1 MGTTPEIFDGL
12 VRPVIRRFAAFVH
25 LLPASEV
32 HHHRGP
38 GGLLQ
43 HSLEVAWLASQ
54 SSARHVFCYDRPPN
68 EKYHIEPRWRI
79 AAGIA
84 GLLHDL
90 GKPVADLSV
99 GAIDGKLV
107 WSPYR
112 EPLVDWLRRREMQR
126 YYLHWRDT
134 RMHNRHELMASQVV
148 NLVLT
153 DELLDYFSLDPEIHP
168 AVLGVVT
175 GTAKPTSLLASL
187 VLEADQASVAQDLKE
202 HRYDPNA
209 LSLGVPVDRYL
220 VDAMRRLV
228 KRGLWTC
235 NTPGSRLWL
244 LPDGLHVVWPQG
256 GEEIIA
262 ELEGDNIPGIPKMHE
277 TIADILVD
285 RGHVVSWQE
294 GGRTRFYRKVAPGPL
309 VRDGKPIHLSTLLL
323 TTPDLVYPGHPPAP
337 VGVWEEHTGG
347 QGKARRLFDQPEPAA
362 QSDDGERGGT
372 AEAAAAVAVL
382 PESGNAPSSS
392 RRPSPS
398 HRASVPTD
406 IKALAPSHPDGEPNE
421 TSRSVPSDPDREPSA
436 PQPSALSIADT
447 DPPPASPDAIEPT
460 ASTAGTPVPAPATPA
475 PPDAASV
482 ARAWLSKQE
491 AAGQALIA
499 LGDAIHARALQR
511 EHVVHR
517 DEGCLLAYP
526 EALTDLTIDGCVPEP
541 QALRQAL
548 WDAKLIAVDPM
559 RPFLK
564 SRNIEGRVWIVL
576 VPQAGAALSDLLAED
591 AGGTCDV
598 ARSASD
604 PKPAPAEQESRSVAD
619 TEADQAR
626 PRAAPQAP
634 VSRSVFD
641 TEPRPIGA
649 SRSPR
654 AAS

>member
-1 MGTTPEIFDGL
+1 
-12 VRPVIRRFAAFVH
+12 
-25 LLPASEV
+25 
-32 HHHRGP
+32 
-38 GGLLQ
+38 
-43 HSLEVAWLASQ
+43 
-54 SSARHVFCYDRPPN
+54 
-68 EKYHIEPRWRI
+68 
-79 AAGIA
+79 
-84 GLLHDL
+84 
-90 GKPVADLSV
+90 
-99 GAIDGKLV
+99 
-107 WSPYR
+107 
-112 EPLVDWLRRREMQR
+112 
-126 YYLHWRDT
+126 
-134 RMHNRHELMASQVV
+134 
-148 NLVLT
+148 
-153 DELLDYFSLDPEIHP
+153 
-168 AVLGVVT
+168 
-175 GTAKPTSLLASL
+175 
-187 VLEADQASVAQDLKE
+187 
-202 HRYDPNA
+202 
-209 LSLGVPVDRYL
+209 
-220 VDAMRRLV
+220 
-228 KRGLWTC
+228 
-235 NTPGSRLWL
+235 
-244 LPDGLHVVWPQG
+244 
-256 GEEIIA
+256 
-262 ELEGDNIPGIPKMHE
+262 
-277 TIADILVD
+277 
-285 RGHVVSWQE
+285 
-294 GGRTRFYRKVAPGPL
+294 
-309 VRDGKPIHLSTLLL
+309 
-323 TTPDLVYPGHPPAP
+323 

-362 QSDDGERGGT
+362 QSDEGEHGGA
-372 AEAAAAVAVL
+372 AEVAAAVAAL
-382 PESGNAPSSS
+382 PESGNAPSSA

-398 HRASVPTD
+398 HRDSVP
-406 IKALAPSHPDGEPNE
+406 HE
-421 TSRSVPSDPDREPSA
+421 TGRFVPSDPDREPKLAAASYRDSEPIA
-436 PQPSALSIADT
+436 PQPSALSIADA
-447 DPPPASPDAIEPT
+447 DPPPASPDAIQPT
-460 ASTAGTPVPAPATPA
+460 ASTAGTPVPAPATPT

-482 ARAWLSKQE
+482 ARAWLSKQG

-634 VSRSVFD
+634 VSRSAFD
-641 TEPRPIGA
+641 AEPRPIGA